1 MGEPLV
7 IGFRNGRKLS
17 REASAE
23 EKKIFMPCGRW
34 ELQRVVADN
43 TK

>member
-7 IGFRNGRKLS
+7 IGVRNGKKLA
-17 REASAE
+17 RE
-23 EKKIFMPCGRW
+23 KTNFFLPCGRW

-43 TK
+43 ME